1 MPQQPTVFI
10 VDDDA
15 AVRDSLSLLMLS
27 ANLAAETFAGAR
39 EFLERVTID
48 RPGCLVL
55 DVRMPEVDGLELQ
68 RRLAERGSRLPVIML
83 SGHGDIPMAVQ
94 ALRAG
99 ALDFIPKP
107 FDSKAL
113 LARVREGIDLDSRVR
128 TQQLGKTEIAARFN
142 RLTPREIEVLQLV
155 VAGLATKAVAY
166 QLGSSSNTVQNQR
179 ASILKKMQAES
190 TADLIRMVMIVRPD
204 WWDARS
210 PRPLDTSRPE

>member
-15 AVRDSLSLLMLS
+15 AVRDSLSLLMHS
-27 ANLAAETFAGAR
+27 ANLAAETFAGAG

-55 DVRMPEVDGLELQ
+55 DVRMPEIDGLELQ

-113 LARVREGIDLDSRVR
+113 LARVREGIEVDLRVR
-128 TQQLGKTEIAARFN
+128 EQQIGKTEIAARFD
-142 RLTPREIEVLQLV
+142 RLTPREIEVLELV
-155 VAGLATKAVAY
+155 VAGLPTKAVAT

-190 TADLIRMVMIVRPD
+190 TADLIRMVMIIRPN
-204 WWDARS
+204 WWDAG
-210 PRPLDTSRPE
+210 

>member
-15 AVRDSLSLLMLS
+15 AVRDSLSLLMHS
-27 ANLAAETFAGAR
+27 ANLAAETFAGAG

-55 DVRMPEVDGLELQ
+55 DVRMPEIDGLELQ

-113 LARVREGIDLDSRVR
+113 LARVREGIEVDLRVR
-128 TQQLGKTEIAARFN
+128 EQQIGKAEIAARFD
-142 RLTPREIEVLQLV
+142 RLTPREIEVLELV
-155 VAGLATKAVAY
+155 VAGLPTKAVAT

-190 TADLIRMVMIVRPD
+190 TADLIRMVMIIRPN
-204 WWDARS
+204 WWDAG
-210 PRPLDTSRPE
+210 

>member
-15 AVRDSLSLLMLS
+15 AVRDSLSLLMHS
-27 ANLAAETFAGAR
+27 ANLAAETFGGAG

-55 DVRMPEVDGLELQ
+55 DVRMPEIDGLELQ

-113 LARVREGIDLDSRVR
+113 LARVREGIEVDLRVR
-128 TQQLGKTEIAARFN
+128 AQQLGKAEIAARFD
-142 RLTPREIEVLQLV
+142 RLTPREIEVLELV
-155 VAGLATKAVAY
+155 VAGLPTKSVANE
-166 QLGSSSNTVQNQR
+166 LGSSSNTVQNQR

-190 TADLIRMVMIVRPD
+190 TADLVRMVMIVRPN
-204 WWDARS
+204 WWDAR
-210 PRPLDTSRPE
+210 